1 MHVNTAALESNSRAR
16 TKWQTLLASYD
27 RDNGWRSDE
36 EEFASEYHKG
46 EPCRVVERVEGAFN
60 HCFRV
65 RFDLSNY
72 AGWLFHFPIQGD
84 NMYPAEKISQEIA
97 VMGFIREKTS
107 IPVPKIIVSG
117 RTEGCF
123 AGLGPFI
130 IMEFVNGERSD
141 EALYQNDKIK
151 PGIGQSTLDY
161 IYKQMAQIS
170 GIV

>member
-1 MHVNTAALESNSRAR
+1 
-16 TKWQTLLASYD
+16 
-27 RDNGWRSDE
+27 
-36 EEFASEYHKG
+36 
-46 EPCRVVERVEGAFN
+46 
-60 HCFRV
+60 
-65 RFDLSNY
+65 
-72 AGWLFHFPIQGD
+72 
-84 NMYPAEKISQEIA
+84 MYPAEKISQEIA

-130 IMEFVNGERSD
+130 IMEFVNGERLD